1 MTCKAIEFVLDCL
14 SAVLCGWGKGALRK
28 RAQRGMPPLTKANCA
43 AFKKVV
49 PTKGIVAKKPAHPS
63 VLAPL
68 LPLQRA
74 SPDAL
79 VLCRVCAAGEQRV
92 AERADGRR
100 RKELAFFRQPVAGA
114 EGTARDAGTCT
125 RSSRGA
131 AFTRAD
137 RV

>member
-79 VLCRVCAAGEQRV
+79 VFVPCVRSRRAAGRRAGRRQT
-92 AERADGRR
+92 AERACILPATRR
-100 RKELAFFRQPVAGA
+100 WR
-114 EGTARDAGTCT
+114 
-125 RSSRGA
+125 
-131 AFTRAD
+131 
-137 RV
+137 